1 MDNSVLSPFGAH
13 CLLQKASFNQTDIM
27 SENKNGEKF
36 MKESKKLYRAGS
48 VINGTNGNDGIL
60 VAWYN
65 ADIKIYPV
73 NYEDIIKDYTM
84 MPSEEKMAAIKYV
97 DEFFTSDQI
106 ELLGKFVKEEFGAD
120 LIIYECHLPIEAQ
133 GIDEYNEKFIFLGLN
148 EGEGME
154 GINIVQLNKLETYD
168 LLFKVNGSYFQD
180 DSKSNDIL
188 EKLKT
193 NYICHNDMGFQIQ

>member
-1 MDNSVLSPFGAH
+1 M
-13 CLLQKASFNQTDIM
+13 QEI
-27 SENKNGEKF
+27 
-36 MKESKKLYRAGS
+36 KKLYRAASDVYGS
-48 VINGTNGNDGIL
+48 NGNDGTR
-60 VAWYN
+60 VTWYN
-65 ADIKIYPV
+65 SDIKIYPV

-106 ELLGKFVKEEFGAD
+106 ELLGQFVKEEFGAD

-133 GIDEYNEKFIFLGLN
+133 GIDENNEKFIYLGLD
-148 EGEGME
+148 EGEDME
-154 GINIVQLNKLETYD
+154 GVNIIQLNKLETYD